1 MICLDSDFIV
11 DLLKQ
16 KQNAVSKFEL
26 LKEEIV
32 VSTEI
37 NYFELL
43 YGVFIKKQ
51 FSQREFNFIEQFFD
65 SIPIMAID
73 HSSAY
78 NAAKIS
84 TTLEKEGLT
93 IDFNDELIAGVCSS
107 KNCAILT
114 KNVNHFSRIKG
125 LKVETY

>member
-65 SIPIMAID
+65 SIPVMALD
-73 HSSAY
+73 HSGAY

>member
-16 KQNAVSKFEL
+16 KKNAILKFES
-26 LKEEIV
+26 LKNEV
-32 VSTEI
+32 VASTEI

-43 YGVFIKKQ
+43 YGVFIKKE
-51 FSQREFNFIEQFFD
+51 FSQREFNLIEEFFD
-65 SIPIMAID
+65 SIPTMALD

-84 TTLEKEGLT
+84 VTLAKEGMT
-93 IDFNDELIAGVCSS
+93 IDFNDELIAGICSS
-107 KNCAILT
+107 KNSAILT
-114 KNVNHFSRIKG
+114 KNIKHFSRIKG